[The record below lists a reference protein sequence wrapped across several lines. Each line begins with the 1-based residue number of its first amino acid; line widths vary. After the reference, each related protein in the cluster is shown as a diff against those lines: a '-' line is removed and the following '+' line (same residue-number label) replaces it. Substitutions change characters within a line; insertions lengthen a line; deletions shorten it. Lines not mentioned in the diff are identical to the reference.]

1 MSNAAKIGDTV
12 TVVKDGKEVVLVWN
26 GSKWMTTGSSG
37 TLPSDRSNTFRDV
50 DKLNADN
57 ADKPINFE
65 DATPFSGT
73 ETPPEGRKP
82 EKLTI
87 KAFPEII
94 KTGEFPHIL
103 FKIFRSASIA
113 SGGTIGNDRTG
124 ASIVAGGSAVTSFLD
139 GVPGGN
145 AAAAAA
151 LVLGAGGGLGSA
163 FLAAGATTE
172 IGQGVVNDTANNL
185 FGASLQGKTFTET
198 AKDLIKGFS
207 LKRNIDLFETAIAL
221 FMPDNITTNYDNEYQ
236 ALSITSTL
244 GAVGFAAQALA
255 TRGKSG
261 DTISPYV
268 MEGAS
273 RLASKVV
280 GGDEDFT
287 RLGLF
292 ATTGLVNNPQLEM
305 IYNSPVLRKFIF
317 DFRLVP
323 RSDTESQLIK
333 DIIKTFKRESAPI
346 IPKSSTGRY
355 LIPPSQFEIS
365 FHNGAAQGPVND
377 YFFKTKKCVLT
388 GINVDYTPNG
398 YATFT
403 DGAPVETRLQLQ
415 FTETAII
422 DQTAVEEG
430 Y

>member
-1 MSNAAKIGDTV
+1 
-12 TVVKDGKEVVLVWN
+12 
-26 GSKWMTTGSSG
+26 
-37 TLPSDRSNTFRDV
+37 
-50 DKLNADN
+50 
-57 ADKPINFE
+57 
-65 DATPFSGT
+65 
-73 ETPPEGRKP
+73 
-82 EKLTI
+82 
-87 KAFPEII
+87 
-94 KTGEFPHIL
+94 
-103 FKIFRSASIA
+103 
-113 SGGTIGNDRTG
+113 
-124 ASIVAGGSAVTSFLD
+124 
-139 GVPGGN
+139 
-145 AAAAAA
+145 
-151 LVLGAGGGLGSA
+151 
-163 FLAAGATTE
+163 
-172 IGQGVVNDTANNL
+172 
-185 FGASLQGKTFTET
+185 
-198 AKDLIKGFS
+198 
-207 LKRNIDLFETAIAL
+207 
-221 FMPDNITTNYDNEYQ
+221 
-236 ALSITSTL
+236 
-244 GAVGFAAQALA
+244 
-255 TRGKSG
+255 
-261 DTISPYV
+261 

-305 IYNSPVLRKFIF
+305 IYNSPVLRKIIF

-323 RSDTESQLIK
+323 RSSTESQLIK

-365 FHNGAAQGPVND
+365 FHNGRAQGPVND

-422 DQTAVEEG
+422 DQKAVEEG

>member
-1 MSNAAKIGDTV
+1 MANPVAEIDNSERARNRMARERREQAEEAV
-12 TVVKDGKEVVLVWN
+12 T
-26 GSKWMTTGSSG
+26 
-37 TLPSDRSNTFRDV
+37 F
-50 DKLNADN
+50 
-57 ADKPINFE
+57 DKPGEFAGN
-65 DATPFSGT
+65 
-73 ETPPEGRKP
+73 ETPPEGKKP
-82 EKLTI
+82 GTLTI
-87 KAFPEII
+87 KAFPDII
-94 KTGEFPHIL
+94 RTGEFPHIL

-113 SGGTIGNDRTG
+113 SGGTVGNDRTG
-124 ASIVAGGSAVTSFLD
+124 ASIVAGGSAVNSFLD
-139 GVPGGN
+139 GIPGGK

-151 LVLGAGGGLGSA
+151 LVLGAGGGLGGA

-172 IGQGVVNDTANNL
+172 TGQGLINNTANNL
-185 FGASLQGKTFTET
+185 FGTSLQGKTFTDT
-198 AKDLIKGFS
+198 AKGLIKGFS

-323 RSDTESQLIK
+323 RSSTESQLIK
-333 DIIKTFKRESAPI
+333 DIIKTFKLESAPI

-422 DQTAVEEG
+422 DQKAVEEG